1 MPQVLRPN
9 DFTETNKNA
18 ELITFELTKHAVIS
32 TLTAILLGIWLIVT
46 YLNEGL
52 FFKDAAICSSII
64 FFLVF
69 IKSRSV
75 KKEGVN
81 S

>member
-9 DFTETNKNA
+9 DFTKTNESA
-18 ELITFELTKHAVIS
+18 EFRTFELSKQVVVSSIA
-32 TLTAILLGIWLIVT
+32 AILLGIWLIIT
-46 YLNEGL
+46 YLNDGL

-75 KKEGVN
+75 KKEGVK
-81 S
+81 